1 MLTTRDLSFYS
12 NNVSGTIVVFWS
24 DSVGMGRFGFLLP
37 FPLPLPLSS
46 HLTLLAVL
54 ISLIVFL
61 HLTATQAPR
70 RLEELEREENTRRK
84 AERGES
90 GSEER
95 GPRRYSAA
103 NSKVKKYGQQQG
115 KDERAK
121 ANVFAL

>member
-1 MLTTRDLSFYS
+1 
-12 NNVSGTIVVFWS
+12 VFWS

-37 FPLPLPLSS
+37 FPLPLPLPLSS

-61 HLTATQAPR
+61 HMTATQAPR
-70 RLEELEREENTRRK
+70 RLEELEREEDTRRK

-103 NSKVKKYGQQQG
+103 NSKVKKYGQRQG